1 MFISVGHVL
10 LQSTK
15 VGISI
20 DFTELQTEQNAFI
33 FVADLKRDLLEQAP
47 YPEDSKSP
55 HDFDPYTLNHA
66 AKVKIICLNVTVFLN
81 PMLTPSFLGGD
92 FQSELDH

>member
-1 MFISVGHVL
+1 MLISVGHVL
-10 LQSTK
+10 LQSAK

-20 DFTELQTEQNAFI
+20 DFTELQTEQNVFI

-81 PMLTPSFLGGD
+81 AMLTSSFVGGN

>member
-1 MFISVGHVL
+1 MILISVGHVL

-20 DFTELQTEQNAFI
+20 YYLTELQTEQNAFI
-33 FVADLKRDLLEQAP
+33 FVTDLKRDLLEQAP

-66 AKVKIICLNVTVFLN
+66 AKVKIIFLNVTVFFN
-81 PMLTPSFLGGD
+81 ATYID
-92 FQSELDH
+92 FILHV

>member
-1 MFISVGHVL
+1 MMLISLGHVL

-15 VGISI
+15 VGISLY
-20 DFTELQTEQNAFI
+20 FTELQTEQNAFI

-47 YPEDSKSP
+47 YPEDSESP

-66 AKVKIICLNVTVFLN
+66 AKVKITCFL
-81 PMLTPSFLGGD
+81 
-92 FQSELDH
+92 